1 MKNLALLL
9 CCLGAPAFATLVNP
23 QAIQKQMASA
33 SLVADIQVE
42 SLEGIQDTQFDVKS
56 LATARVL
63 KIYSLRDTGGWSPR
77 EGEWISVETLGGEV
91 GETGV
96 LYAGMPRAYNGK
108 RYRATLRHLHDTTF
122 AVVGLGAGLV
132 PLDKDRAY
140 SRNRTDGSNGSGSGP
155 FLYWDP
161 ASFPIPYYISQPT
174 FRNHEDIAAAVDLS
188 FKPWRDPGYV
198 NVEFLPM
205 GCTSTVTNRNDG
217 INAVIFVTRDWPFDA
232 AAIAITRNFYVSGSG
247 PKAGLILDTDIMIN
261 AVNHEFST
269 TGDTAK
275 NDVRNILTHE
285 VGHLLGMG
293 HEAEPSK
300 DSLATMY
307 ENALPGET
315 NKRALHRN
323 DLAALN
329 AAYGGVGQKFA
340 QFTSADSCALGGQRL
355 SCASAHGGRRS
366 SPFFPW
372 AALALAGALA
382 LGRGWV
388 RSRA

>member
-1 MKNLALLL
+1 MKNLPLLFW
-9 CCLGAPAFATLVNP
+9 CLGTPVFATVVNP
-23 QAIQKQMASA
+23 QAIQKQMATA
-33 SLVADIQVE
+33 TLVADIQVE
-42 SLEGIQDTQFDVKS
+42 ALEGVQDSQFDVKS
-56 LATARVL
+56 LASARVL
-63 KIYSLRDTGGWSPR
+63 KIHSLRDDRNATIQ
-77 EGEWISVETLGGEV
+77 EGDLITVETPGGEI

-108 RYRATLRHLHDTTF
+108 SYRATLRHLHHLTF
-122 AVVGLGAGLV
+122 GIVGLSAGLV
-132 PLDKDRAY
+132 PLTKERTY
-140 SRNRTDGSNGSGSGP
+140 SRNRTDGSNGSGSGA

-161 ASFPIPYYISQPT
+161 SYFPIPYYISQPT
-174 FRNHEDIAAAVDLS
+174 FRNHEDMAAAVDLS

-198 NVEFLPM
+198 SVEFLPM

-217 INAVIFVTRDWPFDA
+217 INAVILVTRDWPFDA

-261 AVNHEFST
+261 AVDHEFST
-269 TGDTAK
+269 TGDPVK

-300 DSLATMY
+300 DTLATMY

-340 QFTSADSCALGGQRL
+340 QFASTDSCALGTQRL
-355 SCASAHGGRRS
+355 SCAATHGARRSGTVFGWILLALTMALACGRRFM
-366 SPFFPW
+366 PKQ
-372 AALALAGALA
+372 G
-382 LGRGWV
+382 
-388 RSRA
+388 